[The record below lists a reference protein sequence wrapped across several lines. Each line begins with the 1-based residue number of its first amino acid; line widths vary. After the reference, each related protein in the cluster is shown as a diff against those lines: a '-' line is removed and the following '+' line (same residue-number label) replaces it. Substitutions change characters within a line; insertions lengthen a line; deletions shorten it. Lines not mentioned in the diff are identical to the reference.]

1 MTATRHV
8 LDCARACSNPEGPP
22 RYVPPALCIGP
33 ITIFST
39 KAAAGAA
46 GPPPPPRRRQ
56 RRWRQGQRGH
66 HQYRGGGDGASGGS
80 TKFGCQVSRNS
91 YLYSTSTQPLESKC
105 KVNMQPEPTVL
116 RFVVENNIDATCK
129 TETGKRNRTTL
140 PRLSSSMRI
149 VESRDKS
156 FILDLKLFF
165 TIVDCF
171 SGKFPP
177 RFFTVKLVCFIGF
190 PRSSYLVLFNFLL
203 CMILT

>member
-8 LDCARACSNPEGPP
+8 LDCARARSNPEGPP

-91 YLYSTSTQPLESKC
+91 YLYSTSTQPLEWKC

-129 TETGKRNRTTL
+129 TETGKQNRTTL
-140 PRLSSSMRI
+140 PRLTAPIPASMGPMR
-149 VESRDKS
+149 SQHDRSTSCKNAM
-156 FILDLKLFF
+156 LP
-165 TIVDCF
+165 
-171 SGKFPP
+171 GMWM
-177 RFFTVKLVCFIGF
+177 TVMAMPLPETDPVRVG
-190 PRSSYLVLFNFLL
+190 
-203 CMILT
+203 